1 MVGGSG
7 DLHAHYVSARRPF
20 ARSCVDWQ
28 YIFHPPLR
36 VMVFQLHFRFWRRD
50 ALARDHAY
58 FFVSLAARREFDK
71 Y

>member
-1 MVGGSG
+1 
-7 DLHAHYVSARRPF
+7 
-20 ARSCVDWQ
+20 
-28 YIFHPPLR
+28 
-36 VMVFQLHFRFWRRD
+36 MVFQLHFRFWRRD